1 MGRIT
6 AYLNQLKNQT
16 GYTQQ
21 QLSDLTGIPFGTVPK
36 YFGSMDDDSANFEI
50 VRKLVTAMNGSLD
63 ELAGIAPKQLE
74 INEEKLTADG
84 YTDSEKK
91 AILRW
96 AGSEIARNYQ
106 AIVASLEARLSE
118 KDERLSHRTGLM
130 VEEHQRA
137 KDDIA
142 AERRRAQESILYER
156 KRSKVCMIIAFASL
170 GLLAGLFIC
179 DFLMPTVGWIQ
190 R

>member
-1 MGRIT
+1 MGRIS
-6 AYLNQLKNQT
+6 AYLNNLKNQT

-21 QLSDLTGIPFGTVPK
+21 QLSEITDIPLGTLPR
-36 YFGSMDDDSANFEI
+36 YFADADDESANFEV
-50 VRKLVTAMNGSLD
+50 VRKLVVAMNGSLD

-96 AGSEIARNYQ
+96 AGSEIARKYQ
-106 AIVASLEARLSE
+106 AVVASLEARLSE
-118 KDERLSHRTGLM
+118 KDVRL
-130 VEEHQRA
+130 A
-137 KDDIA
+137 KYADMIA
-142 AERRRAQESILYER
+142 AEHRRAQEMILYERRRARTSTAISY
-156 KRSKVCMIIAFASL
+156 IAL
-170 GLLAGLFIC
+170 GLWGCLFIV
-179 DFLMPTVGWIQ
+179 DWLMPDHGWIL